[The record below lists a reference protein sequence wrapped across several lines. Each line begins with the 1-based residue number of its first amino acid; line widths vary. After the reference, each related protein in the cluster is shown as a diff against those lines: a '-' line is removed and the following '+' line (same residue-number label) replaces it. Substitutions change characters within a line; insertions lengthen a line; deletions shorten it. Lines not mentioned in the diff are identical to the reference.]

1 MKVLAVCGFGVGT
14 SMVLKMNIQDV
25 LEENDIQAK
34 VETADSNTATSKK
47 ADIILTSKEVG
58 EVLGETE
65 APKIIISD
73 FMDIKEIENKLVSFI
88 EEDYSQ

>member
-25 LEENDIQAK
+25 LEENDIKAK

-73 FMDIKEIENKLVSFI
+73 FMDIEEIEDKLISFI
-88 EEDYSQ
+88 EEEYNQ